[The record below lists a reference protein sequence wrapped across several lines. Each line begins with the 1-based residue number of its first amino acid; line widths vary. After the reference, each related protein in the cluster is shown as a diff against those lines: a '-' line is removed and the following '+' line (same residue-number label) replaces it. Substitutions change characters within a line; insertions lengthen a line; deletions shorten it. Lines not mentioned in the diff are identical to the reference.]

1 MAGKKK
7 SRKANKKLK
16 EKLMYKINYWLTE
29 ATQRFR
35 LTNWSLTTKF
45 ESDMEVDSDTETEQT
60 MLEVACLPDYM
71 EAVIN
76 VNVKA
81 CLEISDNQLRKVCYH
96 EIAHVLLSNLTH
108 LAESRWVTENEF
120 QNEQEKVCQ
129 ILAQVVGG
137 K

>member
-1 MAGKKK
+1 MATKKK

-16 EKLMYKINYWLTE
+16 EKLIHKINYWLTE

-60 MLEVACLPDYM
+60 MLEVTCLPDYM
-71 EAVIN
+71 EAVVN
-76 VNVKA
+76 VHVKA
-81 CLEISDNQLRKVCYH
+81 CLEISDVQLRKACYH
-96 EIAHVLLSNLTH
+96 EVAHILLSNLTH
-108 LAESRWVTENEF
+108 LAESRWVTEKEF
-120 QNEQEKVCQ
+120 QDEKERVCQ
-129 ILAQVVGG
+129 ILAQAVGG